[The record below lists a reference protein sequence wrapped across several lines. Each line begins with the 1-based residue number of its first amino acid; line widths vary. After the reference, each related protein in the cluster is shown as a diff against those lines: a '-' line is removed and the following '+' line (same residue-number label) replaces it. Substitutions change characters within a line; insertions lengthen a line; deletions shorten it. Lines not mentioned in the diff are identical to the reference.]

1 MTGAELAKPM
11 PVRTRRCG
19 GSAHSSA
26 RTPPCVTPVRIRKV
40 RSELSLRRPRLGPNV
55 ASSRSLR
62 RRLRQK
68 PKLGQHR
75 CLIEKEVDLG
85 KLAALELR
93 NHGDRQ
99 ANGLVRGGNYLAP
112 GHLQRSRVGSSDVAQ
127 LGNPIPGTE
136 LRFHRQPN
144 VGKRLEKRVERRPD
158 RLHSLDPLRILWIP
172 LDDRIQV
179 EALELIEV
187 ALV

>member
-93 NHGDRQ
+93 NHRDRQ
-99 ANGLVRGGNYLAP
+99 ANGLVRGGERLSPRAP
-112 GHLQRSRVGSSDVAQ
+112 PPARGGFSG
-127 LGNPIPGTE
+127 LGPVWEP
-136 LRFHRQPN
+136 
-144 VGKRLEKRVERRPD
+144 
-158 RLHSLDPLRILWIP
+158 
-172 LDDRIQV
+172 
-179 EALELIEV
+179 
-187 ALV
+187 